1 MNRTD
6 PAQLLYRNQ
15 SLYRLLMM
23 AYMFECKTELDF
35 DWSLHAKTKSVQFT
49 HEQTLV

>member
-1 MNRTD
+1 
-6 PAQLLYRNQ
+6 
-15 SLYRLLMM
+15 MM

-49 HEQTLV
+49 HEQTLVKNTSILPMLQRGLYKTNI